1 MPVHVYGNGDVDLW
15 ATAKDSKKFVIT
27 SVLARNGFVM
37 PDSGSFHVN
46 IEHDGSV
53 IDTSFIVSPWAAVI
67 ITDNSVFELENGRG
81 VVEFDD
87 ISAAFQLE
95 DMRKFAKIMAEL
107 P

>member
-1 MPVHVYGNGDVDLW
+1 
-15 ATAKDSKKFVIT
+15 
-27 SVLARNGFVM
+27 M

-67 ITDNSVFELENGRG
+67 ITDNSVFELENGRV
-81 VVEFDD
+81 VVEFDGT
-87 ISAAFQLE
+87 SAAFQLE

-107 P
+107 S